1 MSSTLS
7 SVESRSAHLGR
18 ARNSLSSAIVRPRD
32 ASEERQLQPPA
43 PGPVLKGRVHALSL
57 IAFCIGVAAALAW
70 QAYGGTAREM
80 IASSSSQLSW
90 LAPPAAPVAEAPVVP
105 SPDQEELKA
114 ISFGLAEV
122 RERIDQIAAQL
133 AAGQEQMTRDITN
146 KLEAAKQDV
155 VDKIT
160 SALPPRP
167 AAAPARSAR

>member
-7 SVESRSAHLGR
+7 SIESRSTRLGR
-18 ARNSLSSAIVRPRD
+18 PMSSLSG
-32 ASEERQLQPPA
+32 ASDERQLQPLA
-43 PGPVLKGRVHALSL
+43 PEPVQKSRVYARSL
-57 IAFCIGVAAALAW
+57 IGFCIGVAATLAW
-70 QAYGGTAREM
+70 QSYG
-80 IASSSSQLSW
+80 SSPWLSW
-90 LAPPAAPVAEAPVVP
+90 LAPPAGPVVEVSTVP
-105 SPDQEELKA
+105 SSDQEELKA

-122 RERIDQIAAQL
+122 RERVDQIAAQL
-133 AAGQEQMTRDITN
+133 AAGQEQMTRDITH

>member
-7 SVESRSAHLGR
+7 SIESRSAHLGR
-18 ARNSLSSAIVRPRD
+18 PRSSLSGAIVRPRD
-32 ASEERQLQPPA
+32 AGDERQFQPPA
-43 PGPVLKGRVHALSL
+43 PGPVQKRRVDARSL
-57 IAFCIGVAAALAW
+57 IAFCIGVAATFAW
-70 QAYGGTAREM
+70 QSYG
-80 IASSSSQLSW
+80 SSLWLGW
-90 LAPPAAPVAEAPVVP
+90 LAPPAEPVVEVSTVP
-105 SPDQEELKA
+105 SSYQEELKA

-122 RERIDQIAAQL
+122 RERVDQIAAQL

-160 SALPPRP
+160 PALPPRP